1 MIDINSTDVFHENFK
16 STEKII
22 INQGGT
28 SCFYGD
34 QLVVTKRGNI
44 KIKDIILGDI
54 VLSFNEKT
62 NTKEWKVVKNLFSYF
77 NSKKTV
83 KIKLKDGYEIIATD
97 DHKFFHEGGWYSL
110 KHLLS
115 LKYGNME
122 TNTKL

>member
-1 MIDINSTDVFHENFK
+1 MLNFQCTDVFYANYQA
-16 STEKII
+16 TEKLI

-62 NTKEWKVVKNLFSYF
+62 NTKEWKEVKNLFSYF

-83 KIKLKDGYEIIATD
+83 KIKLKDGSEIIATD

-122 TNTKL
+122 NNTKL

>member
-1 MIDINSTDVFHENFK
+1 MLNFQCTDVFYANYR
-16 STEKII
+16 STEKMV

-34 QLVVTKRGNI
+34 QLVITKRGNI

-54 VLSFNEKT
+54 VLSYNEKT
-62 NTKEWKVVKNLFSYF
+62 KQKEWKVVKNLFSYF

-83 KIKLKDGYEIIATD
+83 KIKLKDGSEIIATD

>member
-1 MIDINSTDVFHENFK
+1 MLNFQCTDVFYANYQAN
-16 STEKII
+16 EKLI

-34 QLVVTKRGNI
+34 QLVITKRGNI

-83 KIKLKDGYEIIATD
+83 KIKLKDGSEIIATD

>member
-1 MIDINSTDVFHENFK
+1 MLNFQCTDVFYENYK
-16 STEKII
+16 STEKLI

-34 QLVVTKRGNI
+34 QLVITKRGDVR
-44 KIKDIILGDI
+44 IKDIVLGDI
-54 VLSFNEKT
+54 VLSYNEKT
-62 NTKEWKVVKNLFSYF
+62 KQKEWKLVKNLFSYF

-83 KIKLKDGYEIIATD
+83 KIKLKNGSEIIATD
-97 DHKFFHEGGWYSL
+97 DHKFFYEGGWYSL

-122 TNTKL
+122 TDTKL

>member
-1 MIDINSTDVFHENFK
+1 MLNFQCTDLFYANYQAK
-16 STEKII
+16 EKLI

-34 QLVVTKRGNI
+34 QLVLTKRGNI

-54 VLSFNEKT
+54 VLSYNEKT
-62 NTKEWKVVKNLFSYF
+62 NTKEWKVVKNLFLYF

-83 KIKLKDGYEIIATD
+83 KIKLKNGSEIIATD

-122 TNTKL
+122 TNPKL

>member
-1 MIDINSTDVFHENFK
+1 MLNFQCTDVFYANYK
-16 STEKII
+16 ATEKLI

-34 QLVVTKRGNI
+34 QLVITKRGNI

-83 KIKLKDGYEIIATD
+83 KIKLKDGSEIIATD